1 MSSSSTRRAAA
12 SVLPHISSSHT
23 PARYSKTLMSASGD
37 TLGTTVDPA
46 AAASEPEAAAAAGLA
61 VDAAAEPAAKKV
73 KRNVALHVGYVGTA
87 YTGLQANRELPHL
100 ATIEGVLEKAIFAAG
115 LISEA
120 NFGDFRR
127 TKWTRSSRTDKG
139 VHSLCTV
146 IGLRILM
153 DDTTY
158 HDDPEGICYA
168 RAINQHLPADVRVF
182 CVQRTNKSFNARR
195 WCGSRT
201 YEYYL
206 PAAVLGLDSADGSSA
221 ADQARLA
228 LLRDVLGCFVGYR
241 AFQNYAGNR
250 RQYVGQKAKAARR
263 RQKREER
270 EAAEA
275 AAAAG
280 GADTQAQGDSTA
292 AADAAAAAAAGNGVS
307 VADSSTSTSAST
319 SADASVDASV
329 DASAAATATGS
340 STAAD
345 TDGEEGGGMDP
356 EEVAQYAAAAAVDY
370 EYSGEGPVAPELYFK
385 QQVRFLAEPDPDDPV
400 VKSHYR
406 MMRSFTADDPRPLVP
421 GGVPCLRLEVCGDS
435 FMLHQIRHMV
445 GAAVA
450 VVRGVMPRELVEL
463 SLSAPGR
470 VTLPRAPPHTLLLSG
485 SQFSPFPTGWGLDTP
500 LVAKWTGDRLRMR
513 DAAQAELQEFRQQ
526 VFDPAL
532 NDVLQHP
539 DWDTWSR
546 KLLPRYYYDPEL
558 VGPAV
563 ESHTVWFEQLKAKR
577 AAAEAAKAAAAA
589 AEAAAAEA
597 AALQED
603 RDREAAS
610 EAAPKSREL
619 EVAGSK
625 RSCVIM

>member
-1 MSSSSTRRAAA
+1 
-12 SVLPHISSSHT
+12 
-23 PARYSKTLMSASGD
+23 MSASGD
-37 TLGTTVDPA
+37 SPGATADPA
-46 AAASEPEAAAAAGLA
+46 AAASEPAAAAAVGLA
-61 VDAAAEPAAKKV
+61 VDGAAEPAAKKV

-115 LISEA
+115 MISEA

-275 AAAAG
+275 AAAASD
-280 GADTQAQGDSTA
+280 ADAEAQGDSTA
-292 AADAAAAAAAGNGVS
+292 TAEAVAAAAGNGVS
-307 VADSSTSTSAST
+307 AADSSTSASIST
-319 SADASVDASV
+319 TADASVDANADV
-329 DASAAATATGS
+329 SAAATATGS

-345 TDGEEGGGMDP
+345 TDGEEGAGMDP

-370 EYSGEGPVAPELYFK
+370 EYSGEGPVAPELYFR

-450 VVRGVMPRELVEL
+450 VVRGVMPRELIEL

-513 DAAQAELQEFRQQ
+513 DDAQTELQEFRQQ

-532 NDVLQHP
+532 NNVLQHP

-563 ESHTVWFEQLKAKR
+563 ESHAVWFEQLKAKR

-589 AEAAAAEA
+589 EAAAADAAAAEA
-597 AALQED
+597 AAMQED
-603 RDREAAS
+603 RAREAAS
-610 EAAPKSREL
+610 EAASEAAKSREL

>member
-1 MSSSSTRRAAA
+1 
-12 SVLPHISSSHT
+12 
-23 PARYSKTLMSASGD
+23 MSAAGD
-37 TLGTTVDPA
+37 TLGATAADPA
-46 AAASEPEAAAAAGLA
+46 AAASQPAAAAAAGPA

-100 ATIEGVLEKAIFAAG
+100 ATIEGVLEKAILAAG
-115 LISEA
+115 MITEA

-158 HDDPEGICYA
+158 HEDPEGICYA
-168 RAINQHLPADVRVF
+168 RAINQHLPEDVRVF

-280 GADTQAQGDSTA
+280 DADAEAEGDSTA
-292 AADAAAAAAAGNGVS
+292 AADETVTAAAGNGVS
-307 VADSSTSTSAST
+307 IADSSTSASIST
-319 SADASVDASV
+319 SADASSV
-329 DASAAATATGS
+329 DVSGAATATGS

-345 TDGEEGGGMDP
+345 TDGDEGGGMDP
-356 EEVAQYAAAAAVDY
+356 EEVAQYAAASAVDY
-370 EYSGEGPVAPELYFK
+370 EYSGEGPVAPELYFR

-450 VVRGVMPRELVEL
+450 VVRGVMPRELIEL

-485 SQFSPFPTGWGLDTP
+485 SQFSPFPTGWGHDTP
-500 LVAKWTGDRLRMR
+500 LVARWTGERLRMR
-513 DAAQAELQEFRQQ
+513 DDAQAELQEFRQQ

-532 NDVLQHP
+532 NNVLQHS

-577 AAAEAAKAAAAA
+577 AAAEVAKAAAA

-603 RDREAAS
+603 RDRAAAS
-610 EAAPKSREL
+610 EAAAKSREL